1 MIKLKKEMVSKV
13 EKETK
18 QISENVEVTEDKT
31 VEIPVEAANDVDV
44 KTEKE
49 EAKKQTPKS
58 TSKKTT
64 TTKKTSGTKKTTT
77 AKKTTTPKK
86 KAPTKVEAP
95 VESEVVQLSI
105 FDEEEENSN
114 TEHIEIKS
122 NNDKNVEVK
131 VIDSETS
138 SLLEELK
145 NKEVANK
152 PKEVSSEEIDIQA
165 IQEETVVEEGIE
177 RFLDVD
183 ITHGLSTEQVETR
196 KTQNLTNDNGD
207 EKGKTYLEIV
217 LSNIFTVFNILY
229 FVITIILIWAKRT
242 DQLIF
247 LFVLIPNIVI
257 GLIQEINSKRTVDK
271 LRLMSAP
278 VATVIRNGE
287 KLELSTNEV
296 VLDEI
301 IMYTAGKQICA
312 DSVVLDGNIEVNE
325 SLLTGEADAIPK
337 VSGSKLLAGSF
348 VSSGTCVARVERV
361 GKDCYISKMSSE
373 AKKYEAPRS
382 ELLKTL
388 KGVIKVISFILLP
401 IAILYLLSHMDGPF
415 SEIWKEITNPE
426 KIANISYIILAMIPA
441 GLFLLTSVALAFGV
455 IRLGKNNTLVQ
466 QLYCIEMLARVD
478 VLCLDKTG
486 TITDGTMRVCDCVEI
501 SNHTDYTIREIIGS
515 MMYSFKESNA
525 TSDALI
531 KYFDTNNVLQASEVI
546 PFSSKRKYSAVTF
559 TEEGTFIIGA
569 PDFVIKE
576 QFGLISSKVTRFS
589 NQGCRVLVLGHLAE
603 KMQSEELP
611 NNVKPIALVVIQD
624 HIRDDASDTISFFKQ
639 NGVDIKVISGDNPE
653 TVSKIADRVGVEGAH
668 RYINLNGM
676 TDDEI
681 RDCVFDYSVF
691 GRVTPSQKKLIVQ
704 TLKSHGKTV
713 AMTGDGVNDIPAL
726 KEADCSIAMASG
738 SEATRYISHLVLMD
752 SNFSSMPKVVNEG
765 RRVINNIQKTSALY
779 LTKNVFAFLI
789 AIMYIIIGFISRND
803 TDGNVLFVNNGF
815 PFNPKSLFM
824 IEMIILG
831 FATLCLSLQPNREIV
846 KGKFLSNVFRQI
858 LPGAI
863 TILIYQLII
872 FFAQKFGMYFSEEG
886 LWFVG
891 LTQGENV
898 FVTMSSLMTTIVM
911 LFVLYNACKPFNWFR
926 KIVFTIVMIAICAFL
941 FVPQLT
947 SFVALDFSNF
957 GNSEWLL
964 LVIMALAVYPIMNAV
979 KKLLVWLHIT
989 PKN

>member
-1 MIKLKKEMVSKV
+1 MANSEKEVKKVTTKKSAETKEKPIKKVSKKT
-13 EKETK
+13 EKTTKKLEPEVK
-18 QISENVEVTEDKT
+18 QISF
-31 VEIPVEAANDVDV
+31 
-44 KTEKE
+44 
-49 EAKKQTPKS
+49 
-58 TSKKTT
+58 
-64 TTKKTSGTKKTTT
+64 
-77 AKKTTTPKK
+77 
-86 KAPTKVEAP
+86 
-95 VESEVVQLSI
+95 
-105 FDEEEENSN
+105 FDEEENSN

-122 NNDKNVEVK
+122 NNDKNVKVK

-138 SLLEELK
+138 NLLDKLK
-145 NKEVANK
+145 KKEVANK
-152 PKEVSSEEIDIQA
+152 PKKVSSAEKDLKEIDS
-165 IQEETVVEEGIE
+165 ELVVEDGVE
-177 RFLDVD
+177 RFIVDV
-183 ITHGLSTEQVETR
+183 TQGLSAEQVETR

-207 EKGKTYLEIV
+207 EKGKSYLEIV

-229 FVITIILIWAKRT
+229 FIITIILIWAKKT

-247 LFVLIPNIVI
+247 LFVLIPNIII

-278 VATVIRNGE
+278 VATVIRDGE

-312 DSVVLDGNIEVNE
+312 DSVVIDGNIEVNE

-337 VSGSKLLAGSF
+337 VKGSKLLAGSF
-348 VSSGTCVARVERV
+348 VSSGTCVARVEKV
-361 GKDCYISKMSSE
+361 GKDCYINKMSAE
-373 AKKYEAPRS
+373 AKKYSAPRS

-401 IAILYLLSHMDGPF
+401 IAVLYLLSHVQGSYSNIWDTITDKD
-415 SEIWKEITNPE
+415 EIAK
-426 KIANISYIILAMIPA
+426 ISYIILAMIPA

-486 TITDGTMRVCDCVEI
+486 TITDGTMRVCDCVEVN
-501 SNHTDYTIREIIGS
+501 NHTDYTIREIIGS
-515 MMYSFKESNA
+515 MMFSFKETNP
-525 TSDALI
+525 TSEALI

-559 TEEGTFIIGA
+559 IEEGTFIIGA
-569 PDFVIKE
+569 PDFVIKDH
-576 QFGLISSKVTRFS
+576 FAKIASKVTRFS
-589 NQGCRVLVLGHLAE
+589 NQGCRVLVLGHLDN
-603 KMQSEELP
+603 KIKNEELP
-611 NNVKPIALVVIQD
+611 KNVKPIALIVIQD

-668 RYINLNGM
+668 RFINLNGM

-681 RDCVFDYSVF
+681 KECVFDYSVF

-704 TLKSHGKTV
+704 TLKAHGKTV

-738 SEATRYISHLVLMD
+738 SEATRYVSHLVLMD

-789 AIMYIIIGFISRND
+789 ALMYIIIGFISRSD
-803 TDGNVLFVNNGF
+803 PDNVLFINNGF

-824 IEMIILG
+824 IEMVILG

-846 KGKFLSNVFRQI
+846 KGKFLSNVFKQI

-863 TILIYQLII
+863 TILVYQLII
-872 FFAQKFGMYFSEEG
+872 FFAQKFGMYYSEDG
-886 LWFVG
+886 LWFVQ
-891 LTQGENV
+891 LTKGENV
-898 FVTMSSLMTTIVM
+898 FVTMSTLITTFVM

-926 KIVFTIVMIAICAFL
+926 KIVFSIVLVAIAALL
-941 FVPQLT
+941 FVPGLKGL
-947 SFVALDFSNF
+947 VALDFSNF

-964 LVIMALAVYPIMNAV
+964 MVILILAIYPIMQGIT
-979 KKLLVWLHIT
+979 KLLSWMNISS
-989 PKN
+989 KN

>member
-1 MIKLKKEMVSKV
+1 MENKELN
-13 EKETK
+13 EKEV
-18 QISENVEVTEDKT
+18 NKT
-31 VEIPVEAANDVDV
+31 S
-44 KTEKE
+44 T
-49 EAKKQTPKS
+49 KKQPI
-58 TSKKTT
+58 KKTT
-64 TTKKTSGTKKTTT
+64 TSKRSPKKTEKDVVK
-77 AKKTTTPKK
+77 
-86 KAPTKVEAP
+86 
-95 VESEVVQLSI
+95 EVKENKELEQLSI
-105 FDEEEENSN
+105 YDEDLENSN

-122 NNDKNVEVK
+122 TNDKNIEIK

-138 SLLEELK
+138 NVLEALK
-145 NKEVANK
+145 NKEIANK
-152 PKEVSSEEIDIQA
+152 PKEVSSEEIDIKA
-165 IQEETVVEEGIE
+165 IDEELVVEEGVE

-183 ITHGLSTEQVETR
+183 VTQGLSTEQVETR
-196 KTQNLTNDNGD
+196 ISQNLTNGNDN

-217 LSNIFTVFNILY
+217 LTNIFTVFNILY
-229 FVITIILIWAKRT
+229 FIITIVLIWAEKT

-247 LFVLIPNIVI
+247 LAVLIPNIII
-257 GLIQEINSKRTVDK
+257 GLVQEINSKRTVDK

-278 VATVIRNGE
+278 IAVVIRNGE
-287 KLELSTNEV
+287 KLEIPTNEV
-296 VLDEI
+296 VLDDV

-312 DSVVLDGNIEVNE
+312 DSVVVDGNIEVNE

-337 VSGSKLLAGSF
+337 VKGSKLLAGSF
-348 VSSGTCVARVERV
+348 VSSGTCVARVEKV
-361 GKDCYISKMSSE
+361 GKDCYINKMSSE

-388 KGVIKVISFILLP
+388 RGVIKVISLILLP
-401 IAILYLLSHMDGPF
+401 IAVLYLLSHMSGSF
-415 SEIWKEITNPE
+415 SGIWQEITNKD
-426 KIANISYIILAMIPA
+426 KIASISYIILAMIPA
-441 GLFLLTSVALAFGV
+441 GLFLLTSLALAFGV

-486 TITDGTMRVCDCVEI
+486 TITDGTMRVCDCVEV

-515 MMYSFKESNA
+515 MMYSFKETNP
-525 TSDALI
+525 TSEALI

-569 PDFVIKE
+569 PDFVIKD
-576 QFGLISSKVTRFS
+576 QFSKIATKVTRFS
-589 NQGCRVLVLGHLAE
+589 NQGCRVLVLGHTDKKIKNE
-603 KMQSEELP
+603 ILP
-611 NNVKPIALVVIQD
+611 DSVRPIALIVIQD

-681 RDCVFDYSVF
+681 KECVFDYSVF

-704 TLKSHGKTV
+704 TLKAHGKTV

-779 LTKNVFAFLI
+779 LTKNVFSLLI
-789 AIMYIIIGFISRND
+789 AIMYIVIGFVSRGD
-803 TDGNVLFVNNGF
+803 SDNVLFSNSGF

-824 IEMIILG
+824 IEMVILG
-831 FATLCLSLQPNREIV
+831 FATMCLSLQPNREIV
-846 KGKFLSNVFRQI
+846 KGKFLSNVFKQI

-872 FFAQKFGMYFSEEG
+872 FFAQKFGMYFSNDG
-886 LWFVG
+886 LWFPG

-898 FVTMSSLMTTIVM
+898 FVTMSTLMTTFIM

-926 KIVFTIVMIAICAFL
+926 KIVFSVVIIAIACFLLVPSLTAF
-941 FVPQLT
+941 VK
-947 SFVALDFSNF
+947 LDFSEF

-964 LVIMALAVYPIMNAV
+964 MIIMFLSIYPIMNGV
-979 KKLLVWLHIT
+979 TKILNWLHIA

>member
-1 MIKLKKEMVSKV
+1 MVNSQ
-13 EKETK
+13 KETK
-18 QISENVEVTEDKT
+18 KV
-31 VEIPVEAANDVDV
+31 
-44 KTEKE
+44 
-49 EAKKQTPKS
+49 

-64 TTKKTSGTKKTTT
+64 EKKET
-77 AKKTTTPKK
+77 AVK
-86 KAPTKVEAP
+86 KAPVKKIEKIEKVDKEL
-95 VESEVVQLSI
+95 EQISL
-105 FDEEEENSN
+105 FDEEENSN

-122 NNDKNVEVK
+122 NIDKNVKVK

-138 SLLEELK
+138 NVLEKLK
-145 NKEVANK
+145 KKEVANK
-152 PKEVSSEEIDIQA
+152 PKKESSAEKDLKEIDA
-165 IQEETVVEEGIE
+165 ELVVEEGVE
-177 RFLDVD
+177 RFIVD
-183 ITHGLSTEQVETR
+183 ITQGLSTEQVETR
-196 KTQNLTNDNGD
+196 IAQNLTNDNGD

-217 LSNIFTVFNILY
+217 LTNIFTVFNILY
-229 FVITIILIWAKRT
+229 FVITIILIWAKKT
-242 DQLIF
+242 DQLLF
-247 LFVLIPNIVI
+247 LCVLIPNIII
-257 GLIQEINSKRTVDK
+257 GMIQEINSKRTVDK

-278 VATVIRNGE
+278 IATVIRNGE
-287 KLELSTNEV
+287 KLELPTNEV
-296 VLDEI
+296 VLDDI

-312 DSVVLDGNIEVNE
+312 DSVVIEGNVEVNE

-337 VSGSKLLAGSF
+337 VKDSKLLAGSF
-348 VSSGTCVARVERV
+348 VSSGTCVARVEKV

-373 AKKYEAPRS
+373 AKKYSAPRS

-401 IAILYLLSHMDGPF
+401 IAVLYLLSHVEGTYSD
-415 SEIWKEITNPE
+415 IWKTIIN
-426 KIANISYIILAMIPA
+426 KDQIAKISYIILAMIPA

-486 TITDGTMRVCDCVEI
+486 TITDGTMRVCDCVEVR
-501 SNHTDYTIREIIGS
+501 NHTDYTIREIIGS
-515 MMYSFKESNA
+515 MMFAFKETNP
-525 TSDALI
+525 TSEALI

-569 PDFVIKE
+569 PDFVIKD
-576 QFGLISSKVTRFS
+576 QFEKITSKVTRFS
-589 NQGCRVLVLGHLAE
+589 NQGCRVLVLGHIDN
-603 KMQSEELP
+603 KIKNEELP
-611 NNVKPIALVVIQD
+611 KNVKPIALIVIQD

-681 RDCVFDYSVF
+681 KECVFDYSVF

-704 TLKSHGKTV
+704 TLKAHGKTV

-738 SEATRYISHLVLMD
+738 SEATRYVSHLVLMD

-779 LTKNVFAFLI
+779 LTKNVFALVI
-789 AIMYIIIGFISRND
+789 ALMYIIIGFVSRTD
-803 TDGNVLFVNNGF
+803 TENNILFSNIEF
-815 PFNPKSLFM
+815 PFSPKSLFM
-824 IEMIILG
+824 IEMVILG

-858 LPGAI
+858 LPGVI
-863 TILIYQLII
+863 TILVYQLII
-872 FFAQKFGMYFSEEG
+872 FFAQKFGMYYSDSG
-886 LWFVG
+886 LWFPQ
-891 LTQGENV
+891 LTKDANV
-898 FVTMSSLMTTIVM
+898 FVTLSTLITTFVM

-926 KIVFTIVMIAICAFL
+926 KIVFSIVLVAIAALL
-941 FVPQLT
+941 FVPGLKGL
-947 SFVALDFSNF
+947 VALDFSNF
-957 GNSEWLL
+957 SNSEWLL
-964 LVIMALAVYPIMNAV
+964 AIIMILAINPIMNG
-979 KKLLVWLHIT
+979 IT
-989 PKN
+989 KVLNWMNIAPKN